1 LTSLLS
7 DEDIESEATKL
18 KLISD
23 ALAVTNEKL
32 ELKTRE
38 LNETNKALFESH
50 HKLAEINNELASAN
64 KRLALTNKRLVEVT
78 RKLTHSNKELRLVN
92 QRTKEYDSLNA
103 ELINKAAH
111 EIRTPIHNILGY
123 SELLLMELE
132 NDTTKSHPASK
143 NQSIQAI
150 FRNANRLQML
160 TEGILNIARIER
172 KTLKLNKKQINLI
185 AEMHGFIEHII
196 RSEISTNNKK
206 IEILFQPEEEY
217 ITIEADNVLLQGIIH
232 NLLDSSIKLVKD
244 DETICVDIKRFYDEI
259 DISIK
264 LAVSGVDPRILPS
277 FFTKFEYK
285 SYQGLGLSLFIAKT
299 IAEAHGGRIWVENA
313 PNSNTVLFTFSLP
326 VNHS

>member
-7 DEDIESEATKL
+7 AEDLESEAMEL

-23 ALAVTNEKL
+23 ALALTNEKL

-64 KRLALTNKRLVEVT
+64 KRLALTNKRFAGLT
-78 RKLTHSNKELRLVN
+78 KKLTHSNKELRVVN
-92 QRTKEYDSLNA
+92 QKTKEHDNLNA
-103 ELINKAAH
+103 DFINKAAH

-132 NDTTKSHPASK
+132 TDKTNSRPISK
-143 NQSIQAI
+143 KQSIQAV
-150 FRNANRLQML
+150 FRNANRVQML

-172 KTLKLNKKQINLI
+172 KTLRLNKKQINLI
-185 AEMHGFIEHII
+185 AEMHGFIEHIV
-196 RSEISTNNKK
+196 RSEICTNNRK

-217 ITIEADNVLLQGIIH
+217 ITIEADKVLLQGIIH

-244 DETICVDIKRFYDEI
+244 DGTISVNIKNFYDKI
-259 DISIK
+259 DIGIK
-264 LAVSGVDPRILPS
+264 FAVTGVDVGILPS
-277 FFTKFEYK
+277 LFTKFEYK

-299 IAEAHGGRIWVENA
+299 IVEAYGGRIWVDIT
-313 PNSNTVLFTFSLP
+313 PNSNVVLFTFSLP
-326 VNHS
+326 VDRR